1 MILLETPFRLA
12 DRNDAAAL
20 AELVNFAGDG
30 LPYHIWSEL
39 ADDDQDP
46 WEIGRK
52 RQAEKAENGQIV
64 VVDLGEGA
72 IAGLTGYTIGTDP
85 EPVGE
90 DMPEMF
96 RPLQELENQ
105 APNSWYVNVLACYP
119 DHRGKGYGTRLLEI
133 AEKIAAAS
141 KLEKMSVIVAG
152 NNAGA
157 KRLYEKQGYGEIAR
171 RPCISNGW
179 QTETKEW
186 VLLIKD
192 LSL

>member
-12 DRNDAAAL
+12 DRNDAEAL
-20 AELVNFAGDG
+20 AELVNFAGEG

-39 ADDDQDP
+39 ADDGQDP

-52 RQAEKAENGQIV
+52 RQAEKAEKAQIV
-64 VVDLGEGA
+64 VVDLGKGA
-72 IAGLTGYTIGTDP
+72 IAGLTGYAIGADP
-85 EPVGE
+85 KPIGE
-90 DMPEMF
+90 EMPAMF

-105 APNSWYVNVLACYP
+105 ALNSWYVNVLACYP
-119 DHRGKGYGTRLLEI
+119 DHRGEGYGTRLLEI
-133 AEKIAAAS
+133 AEQIAAAS
-141 KLEKMSVIVAG
+141 RLEKMSVIVAG

-157 KRLYEKQGYGEIAR
+157 KRLYEKQGYQEIAR

-179 QTETKEW
+179 QTDTKEW